1 MNKNETEIMSSL
13 FHSYYEKAEGLYV
26 NELSKREI
34 GYIPFNGTMI
44 RHQKVD
50 PGNAGNGMRIF
61 AMKTVP
67 RHLYNS
73 VAFYRKPDE
82 RLMKEKDWLGAEV
95 IFDLDADHI
104 EGSSEMS
111 YENTLVEVRKHTERL
126 IHRYLTGILGL
137 SEDSLS
143 LYFSGG
149 RGYHVHI
156 LKEELFDMNSDQRRE
171 ISNLVRG
178 EGLKSKEFCEV
189 AKNGIF
195 SGRGWINDID
205 DAFSQAMEKAIFGN
219 AEKDALLLRIQ
230 KHYEKK
236 SDMKAEERKKKKTI
250 PGPEKYVTLLKD
262 ELELLDRIIN
272 SMREELSCEVD
283 EPVTTD
289 VHRLIRF
296 TNSLHGKTGL
306 QVKRVKIEELH
317 SFEPLNEAIPEIFL
331 EGEMKVS
338 SKTPFTIRMLKNN
351 FTVDKETVV
360 PKYVGIYSVLSGKG
374 VLE

>member
-1 MNKNETEIMSSL
+1 MNKDETEIMSSM
-13 FHSYYEKAEGLYV
+13 FRSYYEKADGLYV

-82 RLMKEKDWLGAEV
+82 RLMKEKEWLGAEV

-111 YENTLVEVRKHTERL
+111 YENTLDEVKKHTERL

-143 LYFSGG
+143 VYFSGG

-156 LKEELFDMNSDQRRE
+156 LKEEFFDMNSDQRRE

-189 AKNGIF
+189 AKNGIY
-195 SGRGWINDID
+195 SGKGWVNDID
-205 DAFSQAMEKAIFGN
+205 IAFSEAMEKAIFGN
-219 AEKDALLLRIQ
+219 VGKDALLSRIQ
-230 KHYEKK
+230 NYYEKK
-236 SDMKAEERKKKKTI
+236 NDMKTEGQKKKKVI
-250 PGPEKYVTLLKD
+250 PGPEKYAFLLKD

-272 SMREELSCEVD
+272 NMREELSCEID

-317 SFEPLNEAIPEIFL
+317 SFEPLNEAIPKIFL

-338 SKTPFTIRMLKNN
+338 SKTPFTIRMLKKN
-351 FTVDKETVV
+351 FTIDKDTVV

-374 VLE
+374 MLE